1 MSIVDRDL
9 WKGKKMKLKVA
20 LPKGSLQ
27 EATFNLFRKA
37 GYGISVSD
45 RSYFPV
51 INDDEMDCMLIRAQE
66 IPRYVQDG
74 ILDMGLTGKDWI
86 MENRA
91 DVVEVADLLYAKAG
105 MKPVRWVLA
114 VPQDSDIRSV
124 KDLEGKR
131 IATELVDATKDYLA
145 ARGVKATVEFSWGAT
160 EVKVPHL
167 VDAIV
172 ELTETGRSLKANNLR
187 IVDDILQSSTKLIV
201 NKEAWQNEWKRTK
214 IENLVIMLKGAL
226 RAEDMVGLKM
236 NVPGDRLEEVISILP
251 ALKKPTVSQLVGN
264 NWYSLDTIVSSR
276 VVRDIIP
283 QLKRMDAQGI
293 VEYPLNK
300 VID

>member
-1 MSIVDRDL
+1 
-9 WKGKKMKLKVA
+9 MKLKVA

-131 IATELVDATKDYLA
+131 TATELVDATKDYLA
-145 ARGVKATVEFSWGAT
+145 ARGVKAT
-160 EVKVPHL
+160 
-167 VDAIV
+167 
-172 ELTETGRSLKANNLR
+172 
-187 IVDDILQSSTKLIV
+187 
-201 NKEAWQNEWKRTK
+201 
-214 IENLVIMLKGAL
+214 
-226 RAEDMVGLKM
+226 
-236 NVPGDRLEEVISILP
+236 
-251 ALKKPTVSQLVGN
+251 
-264 NWYSLDTIVSSR
+264 
-276 VVRDIIP
+276 
-283 QLKRMDAQGI
+283 
-293 VEYPLNK
+293 
-300 VID
+300 

>member
-1 MSIVDRDL
+1 
-9 WKGKKMKLKVA
+9 MKLKVA

-264 NWYSLDTIVSSR
+264 NWYSLDTIVSSK

>member
-264 NWYSLDTIVSSR
+264 NWYSLDTIVSSK

>member
-1 MSIVDRDL
+1 
-9 WKGKKMKLKVA
+9 MKLKVA

-37 GYGISVSD
+37 GYGISVGD

-114 VPQDSDIRSV
+114 VPQDSDIKSV

-201 NKEAWQNEWKRTK
+201 NKEAWQNKWKRTK

-236 NVPGDRLEEVISILP
+236 NVPGDRLNDVISILP

-283 QLKRMDAQGI
+283 QLKRVGAQGI

>member
-1 MSIVDRDL
+1 
-9 WKGKKMKLKVA
+9 MKLKVA

-37 GYGISVSD
+37 GYGISVSE

-51 INDDEMDCMLIRAQE
+51 INDDEMECMLIRAQE

-74 ILDMGLTGKDWI
+74 VLDIGLTGKDWI

-131 IATELVDATKDYLA
+131 IATELVDATKDYLS
-145 ARGVKATVEFSWGAT
+145 ARGVSATVEFSWGAT

-172 ELTETGRSLKANNLR
+172 ELTETGRSLQANNLR
-187 IVDDILQSSTKLIV
+187 IVEDILQSSTKLIV
-201 NKEAWQNEWKRTK
+201 NKEAWQDEWKRTK

-226 RAEDMVGLKM
+226 RAEDLVGLKM
-236 NVPGDRLEEVISILP
+236 NVPGDRLDEVIGILP
-251 ALKKPTVSQLVGN
+251 ALKKPTVSRLIGDD
-264 NWYSLDTIVSSR
+264 WYDLDTIISSK

-283 QLKRMDAQGI
+283 QLKRAGAEGI